1 MQTATYTNGHA
12 TNGRLMPARR
22 VTPLVASRWAYGQD
36 RSFAMVGAAVQTLER
51 SGETWSPLHS
61 AGSPITWATTVAELV
76 AGGEYDGI
84 VLFCEDP
91 AMATLIA
98 NKTPGV
104 RAAAVS
110 TVNQAARATLTIAAN
125 LLAVE
130 MPGRTFFEIRH
141 ILHLLRESRVG
152 CPAELA
158 SLLNKR
164 EHRCES
170 SK

>member
-1 MQTATYTNGHA
+1 MQTLTATNGHA
-12 TNGRLMPARR
+12 TNGRLMPAHR

-36 RSFAMVGAAVQTLER
+36 RPFAMVGAAVQTLAR
-51 SGETWSPLHS
+51 SGEGWDPLHA
-61 AGSPITWATTVAELV
+61 AGSSVAWAAVVAESI
-76 AGGEYDGI
+76 ANGEYDGI
-84 VLFCEDP
+84 VLFCADP

-110 TVNQAARATLTIAAN
+110 TVDQAARATLTIAAN

-141 ILHLLRESRVG
+141 ILHLLRESRLP

-158 SLLNKR
+158 SLLHER
-164 EHRCES
+164 EHRCAS
-170 SK
+170 SR